1 MEYYDYRVVV
11 GIDFGTTHSGF
22 AYAHKRIKT
31 IIVHSEWQE
40 YYGLYKIP
48 TILLYD
54 DKYEKVQ
61 SWGFNALKESI
72 DNNKKPIELFKL
84 YLSRMKNKPFLPNG
98 FDYKKAI
105 IDYLHEMGEI
115 IKHVIINDWIDFY
128 NQVLIVLTVP
138 VEFDHTS
145 IAIMRECAF
154 KAGLLKDQYSRNLRF
169 ITEPEAAAIHCM
181 KFLNENLSV
190 GETFMVVDCGDN
202 TIDSTTILFLE
213 DEELNIMTER
223 SRNDCGDNFID
234 QEFLK
239 FLELKVGSTTINLV
253 KENHYDQLQYM
264 LKEFYRKVKMDFTG
278 IQSEFHP
285 IDLELD
291 ELCPALIQYCDEKYL
306 DNMRK
311 VEWNIKLKFED
322 IKSMFDPI
330 IEKILKLI
338 DRSNNNNCNLLLLIG
353 ILSESKY
360 LKLRINQE
368 FNNKIPIIYVPP
380 NPITSIMEGAVQYG
394 LKWIYDP
401 ERNSDGGAL
410 VSAAPYINNMRFQL
424 TQSYDTIKNLE
435 EEKKKFQDE
444 FHESNNNLNEYKIL
458 YDNLMQKYDE
468 LVNKYEEKE
477 QRLNNIQIKSSDTI
491 KKLEEEKNKFQEE
504 IQKSNNDLN
513 EYKTLLN
520 NLKKKYDDLVNENE
534 KYKERKQDINEM
546 QFQFSDTIMKLEEE
560 KKIFQEEI
568 QESNNNLNEYKTLH
582 DNLKK
587 KYDDLVNENEEYKE
601 KEQRLNNIQIQ
612 FTDTIKKLEE
622 EKKIFQEEIQES
634 NNNLNEYK
642 TLHDDLKKKYD
653 DLVNE
658 NEEYKEKEQ
667 RLNNI
672 QIQFTDT
679 IKKLEE
685 EKKIFQEEIQESNNN
700 LNKYITLHDNL
711 KKKYDDLVNEYK
723 EKEQRLNDVQIQ
735 SSDTVKKL
743 EKKFH
748 DDIQESN
755 NNLNEYKT
763 LYDDL
768 EKKYDDLVNENEEYK
783 ERKQDL
789 NEMQIQSFDTIKKLE
804 EEKKI
809 FQEEIQ
815 ESNNN
820 YDNLKKKYD
829 DLVNE
834 YKEQGQHLNDIQTQ
848 SSDTIKK
855 LEKKHQD
862 DIHEYDN
869 NHKSL
874 YDNLQEKYIE
884 LTNKNNEESNQH
896 EKLKNEMHQINNIN
910 QQYVEKIDQ
919 LRQSLELKENQIQD
933 LEKEKE
939 ELDAKNSNLYYQL
952 ENLIQQ
958 NELLKNEKNELL
970 LDDDNQNHISDLN
983 NDISDLNN
991 DISDLNNNLKKYIT
1005 DLKQNVIINMEQV
1018 KKLLLLYKCPTK
1030 ITNQKDDRLL
1040 IQAVLQRHII
1050 ETIFSYATKYFQ
1062 TTTGKYYHLESDII
1076 NKTSALYISLTNISK
1091 QRTGNKEVTLLAS
1104 TKLRQQI
1111 YSILNN
1117 HAFSDIIGDTIHE
1130 HPFIDYH
1137 KKQLNNIMN
1146 ELRIIKDDQE
1156 KIASENLAATIIREF
1171 VKIFWFRLKVQEPVV
1186 QYAWVPCNAKVNK
1199 SFMEGINFS
1208 DNENLYVDLCYFPLT
1223 GKDLASSNRTI
1234 YTPAKVF
1241 TRKE

>member
-1 MEYYDYRVVV
+1 MEYCDYRVVV

-253 KENHYDQLQYM
+253 KENHYDQLQYV

-504 IQKSNNDLN
+504 IQESNNDLN

-568 QESNNNLNEYKTLH
+568 QESNNN
-582 DNLKK
+582 
-587 KYDDLVNENEEYKE
+587 
-601 KEQRLNNIQIQ
+601 I
-612 FTDTIKKLEE
+612 
-622 EKKIFQEEIQES
+622 
-634 NNNLNEYK
+634 NEYK

-672 QIQFTDT
+672 QIQSTDT

-700 LNKYITLHDNL
+700 YDNL

-834 YKEQGQHLNDIQTQ
+834 YKEKEQRLNDVQIQSSDTVKKLEKKFHDDIQESNNNLNEYKTLYDDLEKKYDDLVNEYKEQGQHLNDIQTQ

-910 QQYVEKIDQ
+910 QQYIEKIDQ

-1137 KKQLNNIMN
+1137 KKQLNNTMN